1 MPAFS
6 HLILRAI
13 LIWLG
18 KSQFRFIS
26 ATETGPVKRCSQG
39 AANLQQPDIHSLT
52 GDGNPL
58 MKRLIIAGAAVIAVL
73 LAGFFVW
80 QGLGSGNGTG
90 LEVETARIEARDLS
104 RRVASTGSIAPL
116 VTVEVGSQLSGQIL
130 ELMADFNDEVEAGQI
145 IARLDP
151 QTFETRVREAQ
162 ASLEVAEAQVA
173 VSQANLTRSQSELR
187 EAERAYERAREL
199 LERGTFSRV
208 QFDTAETARDSARA
222 SVKVAQANLRNARAT
237 LDQRQ
242 ASLESAQ
249 VDLERAT
256 IRSPI
261 DGVVIDRQVDV
272 GQTVAASLN
281 APVLFIIARDLSRVQ
296 IEARVDEADIGQ
308 IAVGQP
314 VTFEVDAFRER
325 SFTGEVRQVRL
336 AAIAEQNVVT
346 YTVVIEADNPG
357 QRLLPGMTANA
368 NIITGD
374 VDGAMTVP
382 AAALRFQPRGAAES
396 LVVEASDSAP
406 ASGGGNPMFARLLD
420 PLELP
425 ADRRARAEQAL
436 QSAFENMRRAAQ
448 AGGGGAGGPGGFQA
462 AIQRALG
469 DVLTQE
475 EMARVNQLMAEA
487 RPGGG
492 RQGGRGNRDQA
503 QRGTVWVQRA
513 DGRIEQRPVL
523 IGLSDGQYTQIMS
536 DSLSMGDAV
545 VVRVR
550 ETR

>member
-1 MPAFS
+1 M
-6 HLILRAI
+6 
-13 LIWLG
+13 WLG

-26 ATETGPVKRCSQG
+26 ATENDPVERCSQDD
-39 AANLQQPDIHSLT
+39 ANLQKPSPRPLT
-52 GDGNPL
+52 RSGNPL
-58 MKRLIIAGAAVIAVL
+58 MKRLIIVTPILIAIVVAA
-73 LAGFFVW
+73 FFGW
-80 QGLGSGNGTG
+80 QALNTSNGTG

-116 VTVEVGSQLSGQIL
+116 ITVEVGSQLSGQIL

-145 IARLDP
+145 IARLDQ

-173 VSQANLTRSQSELR
+173 VSQANLSRSQSELR

-199 LERGTFSRV
+199 VERGTFSRV

-222 SVKVAQANLRNARAT
+222 AVLVAQANLRNARAT

-249 VDLERAT
+249 VDLERTT

-261 DGVVIDRQVDV
+261 DGVVIDRRVDV

-336 AAIAEQNVVT
+336 AAITEQNVVT

-396 LVVEASDSAP
+396 LVVEASNSAP

-425 ADRRARAEQAL
+425 ADRRAAAERALE
-436 QSAFENMRRAAQ
+436 SAMESMRRSAQ
-448 AGGGGAGGPGGFQA
+448 AGGGGGGGGPGGFQA

-475 EMARVNQLMAEA
+475 EMARLNQLMAEA

-492 RQGGRGNRDQA
+492 RQGARGGRDQA
-503 QRGTVWVQRA
+503 QRGTVWIRRA
-513 DGRIEQRPVL
+513 DGRIESRPVL
-523 IGLSDGQYTQIMS
+523 MGLSDGQYTQIMGEGLS
-536 DSLSMGDAV
+536 IGDSV